1 MLNAKRFRAFAAL
14 LCAVVLA
21 AGCEDL
27 SFSGGNS
34 THQVAIVSGGL
45 VVATASPAGVVTG
58 TLAIAPGAQRTITIS
73 VLDRGGDPI
82 TLGANDQIRVIV
94 LNTTVATFTATAAG
108 ANSVTGT
115 LRGVTTGNTTSLTV
129 QLLRAGTAE
138 YNSPNIP
145 ITVS

>member
-45 VVATASPAGVVTG
+45 VVATASPAGVVNG
-58 TLAIAPGAQRTITIS
+58 TLTVASGAQRTITIS
-73 VLDRGGDPI
+73 VLDRGGAPI
-82 TLGANDQIRVIV
+82 ALGANDQIRVTV
-94 LNTTVATFTATAAG
+94 LITPVATFTATATG

-115 LRGVTTGNTTSLTV
+115 LRGVSTGNTSLTV

-145 ITVS
+145 INVS